1 MFNSIRQQIVLWIL
15 GFYLLIIMHVY
26 IPNMGGSGLAV
37 PGNMLAWLVMALIVL
52 AVCLLGRLGLEP
64 EQWVMTS
71 SSRLFLLGI
80 LLLCLPWLYSTSP
93 WRENS
98 SFRVMGMLGGA
109 AFYLVLLQGC
119 LRETATKAVLW
130 LILGAAVV
138 ESGLV
143 LLQMYVLQPGNW
155 LEFNVGKAR
164 PYGIFQQ
171 TNVMATFLATGLGAT
186 LCLLLQSQCKMLVQ
200 RCLLVLLVTLI
211 TALIVVMRSRTGWI
225 GACLMASMMLL
236 FLRQQ
241 RKITIVVILAILCGI
256 SLGFTMLGNPT
267 LESLDHPGSNYYRWI
282 MVKQT
287 LAMIAQ
293 KPLLGW
299 GYGSFDYHFHHFLI
313 QQQPPILI
321 GEHADH
327 PHNEILY
334 GWMEG
339 GIVALVGMLL
349 LAGGYL
355 SLLIRAW
362 QHDHVENREYS
373 ALGIGLTTLP
383 LALHTQT
390 EYPFYMAVP
399 SWLVFLV
406 LLALFDSLCGKRLLN
421 PRQFGNRWL
430 QTVMVAGSVGV
441 ILFMATGIHAAG
453 VLTRAERQQLK
464 VLPTPVSLINPW
476 SQASRYDYDQ
486 HLYDLLSYN
495 RSKDNKLLIQY
506 TEWARNYVMI
516 NIEENVYANMIMIG
530 EILNDPLL
538 VEEFSQEGKL
548 LFPESPRIIALT
560 KKMGK

>member
-1 MFNSIRQQIVLWIL
+1 
-15 GFYLLIIMHVY
+15 
-26 IPNMGGSGLAV
+26 
-37 PGNMLAWLVMALIVL
+37 MLAWLVMALIVL
-52 AVCLLGRLGLEP
+52 AICLLGRLGLEP

-80 LLLCLPWLYSTSP
+80 LMLCLPWFYSASP
-93 WRENS
+93 WREYS

-119 LRETATKAVLW
+119 LRESAIKVVLW

-155 LEFNVGKAR
+155 FEFNVGKAR

-186 LCLLLQSQCKMLVQ
+186 LCLLLQSQCKMLVR

-225 GACLMASMMLL
+225 GACLMASTMLVL
-236 FLRQQ
+236 LRQQ
-241 RKITIVVILAILCGI
+241 RQMTIVGTVAMLCGI
-256 SLGFTMLGNPT
+256 LIGFAMLGNPT

-327 PHNEILY
+327 PHNELLY

-339 GIVALVGMLL
+339 GIVALAGMLL
-349 LAGGYL
+349 LAAGYL

-362 QHDHVENREYS
+362 QHDRAENREYS
-373 ALGIGLTTLP
+373 AFGVGLITLP

-399 SWLVFLV
+399 SWLVFLL
-406 LLALFDSLCGKRLLN
+406 LLALLDSLCGKRLRSR
-421 PRQFGNRWL
+421 RQFGSRGL
-430 QTVMVAGSVGV
+430 QSVMVAGSVGV

-464 VLPTPVSLINPW
+464 VLPTPAALINPW
-476 SQASRYDYDQ
+476 SQARRYDYDR

-495 RSKDNKLLIQY
+495 QSKDNRLLIQY
-506 TEWARNYVMI
+506 TEWARNYVMVDI
-516 NIEENVYANMIMIG
+516 DANVYANLIVVG
-530 EILNDPLL
+530 KILNNPLL
-538 VEEFSQEGKL
+538 VEEFSQEAKL
-548 LFPESPRIIALT
+548 LFPESTRINALT
-560 KKMGK
+560 KNMGK